1 MFKIKSSD
9 YKTYSKFIENLAK
22 KLTKFYYL
30 KLNKPFKVSNKLKGK
45 GYDPVT
51 SADKAF
57 EKFIRKEIKKKFPE
71 HQVIGEEY
79 GHKKSQSDFSWVIDP
94 IDGTRS
100 FVIGNPTWSNL
111 ISLNYKGNPVVG
123 LANFPILKKY
133 YFNTSLNSAYVSEN
147 GKKRRIKVNSKATF
161 SNMKLSA
168 AFHGSLSLNQQK
180 KIPQILKRMQFPCA
194 DALSY
199 SHFTEGKLDIVI
211 QCGNKIWDIHALIPI
226 IRAAGGIV
234 TTWKN
239 DDAKKAGNIICSANK
254 SLHKKMLKILKPVS
268 K

>member
-1 MFKIKSSD
+1 MLKPSD
-9 YKTYSKFIENLAK
+9 YKLYSKFIESLAK
-22 KLTKFYYL
+22 KLTKFYYT
-30 KLNKPFKVSNKLKGK
+30 KLDKSFKVSNKLKGK

-57 EKFIRKEIKKKFPE
+57 EKFIRKEILKKFPN
-71 HQVIGEEY
+71 HQVIGEEF
-79 GHKKSQSDFSWVIDP
+79 GHKKTKSEYSWVIDP

-111 ISLNYKGNPVVG
+111 VSLNYRGNPVLG
-123 LANFPILKKY
+123 LANFPILRKY
-133 YFNTSLNSAYVSEN
+133 YFNTSINTAYVSDN
-147 GKKRRIKVNSKATF
+147 GKKRKIKVNNKSNF

-180 KIPQILKRMQFPCA
+180 KIPQILKRMQFPCT

-199 SHFTEGKLDIVI
+199 SHFAEGKLDVVI

-226 IRAAGGIV
+226 IRAARGIV
-234 TTWKN
+234 STWKN

-254 SLHKKMLKILKPVS
+254 SLHKKILKILKPVS
-268 K
+268 M